1 MVKKTTPS
9 PAKIAAPDSHH
20 SNERAPTEGRQLI
33 LDTAARLFREEGYAS
48 TSLRDIAAEC
58 GVTTGSLYHHFGS
71 KEEIVTEVLRI
82 GVVRVSDEVRRAV
95 MSLDPSSD
103 ARAIL
108 HAAVHAHLRAL
119 LELQDYTSAN
129 VRIFGQIPSAI
140 REKHIVVRDAY
151 EGYWH
156 KLLQRC
162 ASLGTFNPNRDLR
175 LTRLFLINALNG
187 SLEWYRPEI
196 ASIEELAHELTEL
209 FLDGLTRNE
218 DTGTGKT
225 IIHASVKKAAHRK

>member
-1 MVKKTTPS
+1 MAKKQASQTRTTARAS
-9 PAKIAAPDSHH
+9 VSADDIAPA
-20 SNERAPTEGRQLI
+20 EGRQLI
-33 LDTAARLFREEGYAS
+33 LDTAARLFRHEGYAS

-58 GVTTGSLYHHFGS
+58 GVTTGSIYHHFGS

-82 GVVRVSDEVRRAV
+82 GVVRVAEEVRRAV
-95 MSLDPSSD
+95 MSLNPASD
-103 ARAIL
+103 ARTIL
-108 HAAVHAHLRAL
+108 HAAVFAHLHGM

-129 VRIFGQIPSAI
+129 VRIFGQVPPSI

-151 EGYWH
+151 ETFWH

-162 ASLGTFNPNRDLR
+162 ASQGTFNPARDLR

-196 ASIEELAHELTEL
+196 ASIQKLTHELTEL
-209 FLDGLTRNE
+209 FLDGLEAR
-218 DTGTGKT
+218 
-225 IIHASVKKAAHRK
+225 SRR